1 MVVPLGARVGR
12 CRAVFYNFNNNY
24 FEIYLSCGILVM
36 QLKIQNISIYAF
48 LAQLV
53 RASDC

>member
-1 MVVPLGARVGR
+1 MKKVLCIQKNLLPLQSKK
-12 CRAVFYNFNNNY
+12 
-24 FEIYLSCGILVM
+24 ET
-36 QLKIQNISIYAF
+36 KAF